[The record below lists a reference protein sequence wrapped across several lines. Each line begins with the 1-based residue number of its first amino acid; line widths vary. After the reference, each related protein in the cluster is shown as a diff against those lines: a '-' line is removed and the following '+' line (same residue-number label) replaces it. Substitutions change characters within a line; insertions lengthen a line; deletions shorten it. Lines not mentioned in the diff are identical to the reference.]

1 MHELNAKYFPAGGPT
16 RVEEDTSSIIPLV
29 DGEEYFGAARME
41 IGRTQGPGDAI
52 YLLGWRFEAT
62 FRFSHQSTD
71 IAELGTVLAQK
82 AAAGVDV
89 RIIMPVKW
97 QLLSWLER
105 ETEKELRD
113 RKNNDLNN
121 LLNWFGPQ
129 GNILHAGL
137 LRNALVGRDQ
147 PLKARVLLDPS
158 GELFGTHHQKMVIV
172 VRSGSAVGFVAGI
185 DFLGDRLDSRRHDE
199 SLPRVNAANPKET
212 LSYFWHDAGAR
223 VEGPVVQGLFY
234 VFQARW
240 TYCVGLNV
248 RSFKLKDGL
257 NIPALNPSIEMTMPM
272 GPPKQ
277 TPLSSKPP
285 LKGVFLAMNFPE
297 RDVKGT
303 NLVFHEP
310 HVLFGRPDVH
320 TTGHLYKKAISAAR
334 KYIYIED
341 QYFDAPSL
349 EGALR
354 EAAIRGV
361 KIIAVMGGYSDD
373 EGKAVAP
380 EVSSPFLKG
389 LRKDAAVLMHLKDTI
404 VHSKLMIIDDEFL
417 ALGSTN
423 FADRSLIEA
432 EDRGGGADSAMRDLL
447 KEVKQA
453 WSTDS
458 ELTVAAVDDRAGDL
472 NVARRLRVL
481 LWAEHFGVNAFNQD
495 IWRQVVNLETGLSLF
510 SKSWGKPVTLDLSN
524 SRLVTVKIL

>member
-1 MHELNAKYFPAGGPT
+1 MGKNYFNA
-16 RVEEDTSSIIPLV
+16 V
-29 DGEEYFGAARME
+29 RME
-41 IGRTQGPGDAI
+41 IGRAQSPGDAI
-52 YLLGWRFEAT
+52 YMLGWRFEAN
-62 FRFSHQSTD
+62 FRFSKQSGD
-71 IAELGTVLAQK
+71 ISELGTVLAQK

-113 RKNNDLNN
+113 RNNNDLNN

-129 GNILHAGL
+129 GNVLNAGL
-137 LRNALVGRDQ
+137 LRNKSVGRGQ
-147 PLKARVLLDPS
+147 PLNGRVLLDSS

-172 VRSGSAVGFVAGI
+172 VRSGAAVGFVAGI
-185 DFLGDRLDSRRHDE
+185 DFLGDRLDSRRHDK
-199 SLPRVNAANPKET
+199 SLPRTNAANPGEK

-240 TYCVGLNV
+240 TYCVGLVV

-257 NIPALNPSIEMTMPM
+257 NILALNPRIEMTMPINR
-272 GPPKQ
+272 PKS
-277 TPLSSKPP
+277 TPLSSNPA
-285 LKGVFLAMNFPE
+285 LKGVFLAVNFPE
-297 RDVKGT
+297 RDVKGA
-303 NLVFHEP
+303 NLVH
-310 HVLFGRPDVH
+310 HDAHDLFGKPGLH

-349 EGALR
+349 EGALS
-354 EAAIRGV
+354 EAAKRRV
-361 KIIAVMGGYSDD
+361 RIIAVMGGYSDD
-373 EGKAVAP
+373 EGKAVVP
-380 EVSSPFLKG
+380 EVASPFLRSLG
-389 LRKDAAVLMHLKDTI
+389 KDAVALMHVKDTI
-404 VHSKLMIIDDEFL
+404 VHSKLMIIDDEFV

-423 FADRSLIEA
+423 FTDRSLIEA

-453 WSTDS
+453 WSTNS

-481 LWAEHFGVNAFNQD
+481 LWAEHVGVSAFDQA
-495 IWRQVVNLETGLSLF
+495 IWRQLVDLGTGLSVF
-510 SKSWGKPVTLDLSN
+510 NKSWGKPVTLDHSK
-524 SRLVTVKIL
+524 SRLVTVKII